1 MDYQI
6 IWDDEA
12 LAELTRIIGYIA
24 SDNPTAA
31 RKFGERILERIKQ
44 TGAFPRLGK
53 IYPKLHR
60 EDVREIPLPPYR
72 IIYHVKDAER
82 RIRILKLWHGSRE
95 EPQRLPEL

>member
-12 LAELTRIIGYIA
+12 LAELTRIVGYIA
-24 SDNPTAA
+24 ADNPPAA

-44 TGAFPRLGK
+44 TAAFPRLGK

-60 EDVREIPLPPYR
+60 DDAREIPLPPYR
-72 IIYHVKDAER
+72 IICHVKDSEC
-82 RIRILKLWHGSRE
+82 RIRVLKLWHGSRE
-95 EPQRLPEL
+95 EPQRLPDL